1 MILKVLKMAFTGKT
15 NIAKQETTDPIQI
28 TNITNLNRLSP
39 QEIELLLLLIKRSTF
54 VGDQLEN
61 IYNIVLKLQNDYI
74 EQTK

>member
-15 NIAKQETTDPIQI
+15 NIVKDTPTETVQI
-28 TNITNLNRLSP
+28 TNNINYTRLSP

-61 IYNIVLKLQNDYI
+61 IYNIVIKLQNDYI
-74 EQTK
+74 DQTK

>member
-15 NIAKQETTDPIQI
+15 NIVNKDNTESVQLSK
-28 TNITNLNRLSP
+28 NINYNRLSP

-61 IYNIVLKLQNDYI
+61 VYNIVIKLQNDYI
-74 EQTK
+74 DQTK